1 MARAYCSIVRT
12 ALVVL
17 ILLAVARAAAA
28 RVQDKSAARDIV
40 AVNGME
46 MYYEL
51 HGAGEPL
58 VLLHGFGGS
67 SQVWQEFIPE
77 LAKSYRVVVPDLRG
91 HGRSTN
97 PMNEFTHRQSA
108 RDVFALLDKLGIVQ
122 FKAMGTSTGGMTLIH
137 MATQQP
143 GRVEAMVL
151 IGATSY
157 FPEQAREIMR
167 KNTVESLTQQDYE
180 RMRQVHKHG
189 DEQIRALRQEFHNF
203 KDSYDDMNFT
213 TPYLSTIT
221 ARTLIVHGDR
231 DQFFPV
237 TIPVEMY
244 RSIPRSF
251 LWIIPNG
258 GHVPIHDSKGLFVS
272 TVLEFL
278 GGSWERKQD

>member
-1 MARAYCSIVRT
+1 MAYYRIVRST
-12 ALVVL
+12 ALGVL
-17 ILLAVARAAAA
+17 ILLALASAAAA
-28 RVQDKSAARDIV
+28 RTQVKPATDDIL

-67 SQVWQEFIPE
+67 SQVWQDFIPE
-77 LAKSYRVVVPDLRG
+77 LSQSYRVVVPDLRG

-97 PMNEFTHRQSA
+97 PMNQFTHRQSA
-108 RDVFALLDKLGIVQ
+108 KDVFALLDKLGIAH
-122 FKAMGTSTGGMTLIH
+122 FKAMGISTGGMTLIH

-157 FPEQAREIMR
+157 FPEQAREIMQ
-167 KNTVESLTQQDYE
+167 KDTVESLTQQDYE
-180 RMRQVHKHG
+180 RMRQLHKHG
-189 DEQIRALRQEFHNF
+189 DEQIRALRQQFHNF

-213 TPYLSTIT
+213 APYLSTIT

-237 TIPVEMY
+237 TIPLEMY
-244 RSIPRSF
+244 RSIPKAF

-258 GHVPIHDSKGLFVS
+258 GHVPIYDSKSFFLKTVS
-272 TVLEFL
+272 EFL